1 MEMYMYFLIIVLQH
15 TGFQFIQNV
24 LPILSLLKY
33 CNESTVTLAKIFIR
47 YKYNKFLIQ

>member
-1 MEMYMYFLIIVLQH
+1 MYFLIIVLQH

-33 CNESTVTLAKIFIR
+33 CNEYRSTVTLAKIFIR